1 MQCTLIHRAFCT
13 FYGQFHNPKEVT
25 AVAPTFETR
34 QWEEDS
40 NQSLLA
46 ILKRSYI
53 VGQEVYKLLSL
64 RLRVEMKDE
73 TTCQEHF
80 KIPGHGT
87 EGTASLLAASSLYS
101 VTEQYTPVSGC
112 QSIIWFTGGWAK
124 TPSRWIL
131 HVIWMRIRGEKK
143 TKGRTILYSYKPNYK
158 RRNVTEQTGTV
169 WPETGDFRENVKEE
183 PINTCLQFLYV
194 ERKITKLRNA
204 NNHNSSPQTPG
215 KLPDLIR

>member
-25 AVAPTFETR
+25 AVAPTFETW

-64 RLRVEMKDE
+64 KLCVEMKDE

-80 KIPGHGT
+80 EIPGHGT
-87 EGTASLLAASSLYS
+87 EGTASLPAASSLYS
-101 VTEQYTPVSGC
+101 VTEQYTPVSGY
-112 QSIIWFTGGWAK
+112 QSIIWFIGGWAK
-124 TPSRWIL
+124 IPSRWIL
-131 HVIWMRIRGEKK
+131 HVIWMRIRGGKK
-143 TKGRTILYSYKPNYK
+143 GQRQNNSI
-158 RRNVTEQTGTV
+158 Q
-169 WPETGDFRENVKEE
+169 
-183 PINTCLQFLYV
+183 LQ
-194 ERKITKLRNA
+194 TKL
-204 NNHNSSPQTPG
+204 
-215 KLPDLIR
+215 